1 MIALWIAERMMALII
16 TWRTAVSRSL
26 GPDPEDDFDRW
37 ESEHNV
43 IPLAARRSHRP
54 HPSHR

>member
-1 MIALWIAERMMALII
+1 MIALWIAQRMMALIV
-16 TWRTAVSRSL
+16 TWSTAVSRWL

-37 ESEHNV
+37 ESEPDV
-43 IPLAARRSHRP
+43 ILLAAHRSHRP